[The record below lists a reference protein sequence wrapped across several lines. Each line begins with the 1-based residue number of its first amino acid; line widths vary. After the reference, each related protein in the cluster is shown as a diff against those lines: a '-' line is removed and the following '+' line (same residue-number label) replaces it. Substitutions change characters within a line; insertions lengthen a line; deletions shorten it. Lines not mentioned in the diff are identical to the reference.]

1 MALSGLSEV
10 RRRIEAACMRA
21 GIPSDAVTLVAVSKG
36 RSDDAVLAAHREGQR
51 FFGENR
57 EQGLRARTSA
67 GLPDDIVWHFIG
79 PLQSRKVPFV
89 ATHCELLH
97 SLDRMK
103 VARLWSERSDVPVLV
118 QFNLAGEPQKA
129 GFPPDT
135 ADRVVDDLLDLGLA
149 VRGVMAIPPLT
160 EEPDG
165 SRPWFTMLR
174 AIFDRYHDR
183 YDGIDTCSMGMT
195 NDFEVAIEEGSTMV
209 RVGRAIFD
217 HATPDAVAS

>member
-10 RRRIEAACMRA
+10 RRRIEAACTRA
-21 GIPSDAVTLVAVSKG
+21 GIPSGAVTLIAVSKG
-36 RSDDAVLAAHREGQR
+36 RPDDAVLAAHREGQR
-51 FFGENR
+51 IFGENR

-79 PLQSRKVPFV
+79 PLQSRKIPFV

-103 VARLWSERSDVPVLV
+103 VARLWSERSEVPVLV
-118 QFNLAGEPQKA
+118 QFNLADEPQKS
-129 GFPPDT
+129 GFPPGT
-135 ADRVVDDLLDLGLA
+135 ADRVIDDLLDLGLT
-149 VRGVMAIPPLT
+149 VRGVMAIPPFT
-160 EEPDG
+160 EVPDG
-165 SRPWFTMLR
+165 SRQWFTMLR
-174 AIFDRYHDR
+174 AIFDRYRDR

-217 HATPDAVAS
+217 HATPDTVAS